1 MRGKIKADGFRFK
14 FELFKFRPVRL
25 VRQFDLGVQL
35 LVAEQGGLLAGF
47 KFGRRS
53 NVTHD
58 GFDIGKQAAA
68 VLFQTVESAGLNQ
81 LLQLTAVNLLD
92 IGPMN
97 EIGNVLIRTVRL
109 AFGDNC
115 PHIGLADAF
124 DRAQS
129 IADIAVF
136 DHKVGTGM
144 VDVGF

>member
-1 MRGKIKADGFRFK
+1 M
-14 FELFKFRPVRL
+14 
-25 VRQFDLGVQL
+25 
-35 LVAEQGGLLAGF
+35 
-47 KFGRRS
+47 
-53 NVTHD
+53 THD